1 MVENL
6 SLSVQADV
14 IDIVADVPQKNDIF
28 LVDTC
33 VWLWQ
38 SYSNSTW
45 NSKPDRL
52 IEVGSYLNYLTQA
65 ASIGATLTYSGL
77 SLVELASV
85 IERTE
90 WQIFVKNNYKL
101 TLKEYRHNL
110 PAERTKVVK
119 KVELAWETVK
129 SFAVSVDINVDEIVL
144 EQALQRFG
152 SQMLDGYDLLHLE
165 AISQAGTGQIKIM
178 TDDCDY
184 CTAADIQLFTLNT
197 SVITTANQQNKLV
210 NRS

>member
-1 MVENL
+1 MAENL
-6 SLSVQADV
+6 NLSVRADV
-14 IDIVADVPQKNDIF
+14 IDITADVPQKNDIF

-101 TLKEYRHNL
+101 SLKEYRHNL
-110 PAERTKVVK
+110 PAERVKVVK

-129 SFAVSVDINVDEIVL
+129 SFAAPVDINVNEIVL

-152 SQMLDGYDLLHLE
+152 NQMLDGYDLLHLE

-197 SVITTANQQNKLV
+197 SVIAAATQQNKLV

>member
-1 MVENL
+1 MAENL
-6 SLSVQADV
+6 NLSVQADV
-14 IDIVADVPQKNDIF
+14 IDITADVPQKNDIF

-45 NSKPDRL
+45 NSQPERL
-52 IEVGSYLNYLTQA
+52 TEVGNYLNYLTQA

-90 WQIFVKNNYKL
+90 WQIFRKNNYQL
-101 TLKEYRHNL
+101 SLKEYRHNL
-110 PAERTKVVK
+110 PAERVKVVK

-129 SFAVSVDINVDEIVL
+129 SFAAPVDINVDEIVL
-144 EQALQRFG
+144 EKALQRFS

-165 AISQAGTGQIKIM
+165 AISQAGTGQIKVM

-197 SVITTANQQNKLV
+197 SVIAAATQQNKLV